1 MADKD
6 TIQMIRKD
14 ITERLRDRDNHDC
27 IEAANEIERLRKELD
42 TRISMCDMRS
52 EKIIELTN
60 ERDEARRK
68 ICEMEAECIVYPPC
82 SPQQYAVRM
91 GWDCFPDKAEA
102 DENNTLFRTTDGE

>member
-42 TRISMCDMRS
+42 TRISTCDMRS

-60 ERDEARRK
+60 ERDEARRERDDARRDV
-68 ICEMEAECIVYPPC
+68 CEYTALLNSRASMEEVAE
-82 SPQQYAVRM
+82 QR
-91 GWDCFPDKAEA
+91 GWDCFK
-102 DENNTLFRTTDGE
+102 ENTDAGQDT

>member
-60 ERDEARRK
+60 ERDEARLQTGR
-68 ICEMEAECIVYPPC
+68 ILNEIDCRIEHGADSNGHLEAIYNL
-82 SPQQYAVRM
+82 
-91 GWDCFPDKAEA
+91 FKEA
-102 DENNTLFRTTDGE
+102 TDER